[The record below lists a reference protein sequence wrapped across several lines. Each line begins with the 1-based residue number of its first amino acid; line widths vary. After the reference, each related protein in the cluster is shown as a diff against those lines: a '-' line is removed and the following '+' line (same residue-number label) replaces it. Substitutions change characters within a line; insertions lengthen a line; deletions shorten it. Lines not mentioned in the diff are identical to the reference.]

1 MAVGRPACEPR
12 QQRQPPHP
20 WHLPLQDKRVADEQE
35 KAVNA
40 DAIKI
45 GKEAEEAN
53 AIAQQAGDP

>member
-1 MAVGRPACEPR
+1 
-12 QQRQPPHP
+12 
-20 WHLPLQDKRVADEQE
+20 LPLQDKRVADEQE